1 MKDKIVVVGGYGHVG
16 TTICK
21 ELCERYPGRV
31 YAAGRSAER
40 AERLSR
46 ETGGKVKPLPLDIR
60 NPTDSDVLND
70 AKLVIMCLDQTDTAF
85 VRSCFRNG
93 THYIDV
99 SANGAFLT
107 QVERCG
113 REAEAHDAT
122 AVLSIGLAPGLTN
135 LLALEASKLLEQVHE
150 IDITIMLGL
159 GDRHGETAIAWTVDN
174 LNSRF
179 EVIRNNRSVAVKSF
193 TDGRVAD
200 FGTDFGRKKAYRFPF
215 SDQQTIARTLDV
227 PTVSTRLCFDS
238 GMVTGLAAGLRA
250 TGAGGFLKAGWVRQ
264 AAISG
269 IGKLHYGGERFAV
282 KVDARGSK
290 GNKDAY
296 AECFL
301 QGIHQSDMTA
311 KVAVSVADALCR
323 TDFPHGIYHIEQLFE
338 LDDMR
343 DWLTK
348 EASVEIRLDGNL
360 YSTI

>member
-1 MKDKIVVVGGYGHVG
+1 MKNKIVVVGGYGHVG
-16 TTICK
+16 ATICK
-21 ELCERYPGRV
+21 QLGERYPGQV

-40 AERLSR
+40 AEQLSR
-46 ETGGKVKPLPLDIR
+46 ETGGKVKPLTLDIR
-60 NPTDSDVLND
+60 NPAASDALND
-70 AKLVIMCLDQTDTAF
+70 AKLVIMCLDQTDTGF

-99 SANGAFLT
+99 SANGAFLA

-113 REAEAHDAT
+113 PEAEAHGAT

-159 GDRHGETAIAWTVDN
+159 GDRHGEAAIAWTVDN
-174 LNSRF
+174 LHASF

-200 FGTDFGRKKAYRFPF
+200 FGADFGRKKAYRFPF
-215 SDQQTIARTLDV
+215 SDQQTIARTLGV

-238 GMVTGLAAGLRA
+238 ALVTALAAGLR
-250 TGAGGFLKAGWVRQ
+250 TSGAAGFLKADWVRQ
-264 AAISG
+264 AAIAG
-269 IGKLHYGGERFAV
+269 IGKLHFGEERFAV

-290 GNKDAY
+290 GKKDAF

-301 QGIHQSDMTA
+301 QGIHQSEMTA

-323 TDFPHGIYHIEQLFE
+323 ITFPQGVYHIEQLFE
-338 LDDMR
+338 LSDMR
-343 DWLTK
+343 KWLAK
-348 EASVEIRLDGNL
+348 EAAVEIRLDGNL
-360 YSTI
+360 HSTV